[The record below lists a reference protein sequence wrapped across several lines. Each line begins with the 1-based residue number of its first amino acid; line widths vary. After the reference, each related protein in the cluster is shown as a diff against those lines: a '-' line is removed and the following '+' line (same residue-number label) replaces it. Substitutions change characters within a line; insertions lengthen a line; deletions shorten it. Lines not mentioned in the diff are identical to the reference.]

1 MILSGFILHYNS
13 RGAIVTPPA
22 DNFPAFLFHDLPTE
36 ITPAGDDIAL
46 FGNYSKVI
54 IGQEV

>member
-1 MILSGFILHYNS
+1 MILSGFILHYKR

-22 DNFPAFLFHDLPTE
+22 YKFPAFLFHDLPTK
-36 ITPAGDDIAL
+36 ITLAGDDIAL

-54 IGQEV
+54 FGQEV

>member
-1 MILSGFILHYNS
+1 MILSGFILHYKR

-22 DNFPAFLFHDLPTE
+22 YKFPAFLFHDLPIQ
-36 ITPAGDDIAL
+36 ITPSGDDTRFFTI
-46 FGNYSKVI
+46 YSKAI

>member
-1 MILSGFILHYNS
+1 MILSGFILHYKR

-22 DNFPAFLFHDLPTE
+22 YKFPAFLFHDLPTE

-46 FGNYSKVI
+46 FGNYSKAI